1 MGAVGFE
8 ADIRGV
14 TGLGMEGLRLE
25 ADGVGIETTGFEAVA
40 FGLGGEWFR
49 DGSSW
54 L

>member
-1 MGAVGFE
+1 MGAASFE
-8 ADIRGV
+8 ADI
-14 TGLGMEGLRLE
+14 TGLR

-49 DGSSW
+49 NGSSW